1 MSKPFNAAAADLFA
15 ARPGLRSFSWVDPGV
30 PEADPPEEA
39 GYVHSL
45 LADSV
50 FADRPNR
57 AVRIRVGRPGKTGPC
72 PVSTEILR

>member
-1 MSKPFNAAAADLFA
+1 MKPFNAAAADLFA
-15 ARPGLRSFSWVDPGV
+15 ARPGLRSFSWVDPGR

-39 GYVHSL
+39 RHVHSL

-50 FADRPNR
+50 FAGRPNR
-57 AVRIRVGRPGKTGPC
+57 AVRISVGRPNGAGPC